1 MRSKGGKLMI
11 AWLVQKTTGFV
22 KIVQGLITSLI
33 KLPDESNF
41 AIQRADGEGNILKVV
56 PNSNVGYDDVT
67 IHGNIEIGWLD
78 KTWFSQLKQSCGGET
93 EANYDGCNT
102 LFSSSGTRYLDLKQ
116 FLTRP
121 AYTELKMEA
130 SYSSYLNLTNH
141 FNSLDENKISMQVNS
156 DSLNVSLIQKDS
168 AKDVW
173 LSSDFYTYTDTGIYW
188 SWSRKPASLDMFET
202 FSNFNTLLWIR
213 GLLKNS
219 DDYTVK
225 NYVLGLVSLLI
236 ESATNWVQI
245 NTGLKVPLIRPDS
258 DTGTL
263 KIQNLDGT
271 NDIITVTP
279 STTGEYDKIDMR
291 GDIEI
296 GNTEN
301 TNYSKMR
308 QSCGEDFSVNTWG
321 GYNELYSSYGSR
333 YLKLYNY
340 GGSLSYGGFA
350 DLYVEGNGFGY
361 LQIEAKNS
369 GGNGFARIQ
378 ARSNL
383 AELYLKNYTADNAKG
398 SMLYAG
404 ILQDHA
410 YINHQRETIGMEFY
424 EDYTNAGSVLWE
436 YGLFA
441 NSNDYVFK
449 NYLLSLTSFLI
460 ESATNF
466 VKFITG
472 IKLPLI
478 RPIEDGT
485 SAIKI
490 QNVDGSADVVTIDTT
505 NSKVTAP
512 RLVGS
517 TKVVTP
523 VVAPVTDGTEA
534 LKVQNAAG
542 TTDVMTVDTTNNK
555 TTFSGSVVL
564 SLAEYVDDTA
574 AAAGGVPVGG
584 LYRTGS
590 VVKIR
595 VSERADRHG

>member
-41 AIQRADGEGNILKVV
+41 AIQRADGEGNILEVV

-67 IHGNIEIGWLD
+67 IHGNLEIGWPD
-78 KTWFSQLKQSCGGET
+78 KTWSAQLLQSCGVAGTDEYSGYNKLYST
-93 EANYDGCNT
+93 
-102 LFSSSGTRYLDLKQ
+102 SGTRELVMYQQDRTSDIYGQVNLLNGQSQNLLKMIMKNSPYDNRVWLNMSYGSVQ
-116 FLTRP
+116 FYFDYYNTTSGVETNFDYNATDYG
-121 AYTELKMEA
+121 AYTIRKRSLTSLWLQEYW
-130 SYSSYLNLTNH
+130 YSAGT
-141 FNSLDENKISMQVNS
+141 
-156 DSLNVSLIQKDS
+156 
-168 AKDVW
+168 
-173 LSSDFYTYTDTGIYW
+173 
-188 SWSRKPASLDMFET
+188 R
-202 FSNFNTLLWIR
+202 LWDI
-213 GLLKNS
+213 GLPENS
-219 DDYTVK
+219 DDYTIE
-225 NYVLGLVSLLI
+225 NCVLGLISLLI

-263 KIQNLDGT
+263 KVQNLDGT

-410 YINHQRETIGMEFY
+410 YINHQRETIDMEFY

-436 YGLFA
+436 YGLFT

-590 VVKIR
+590 VLKIR
-595 VSERADRHG
+595 VS